1 MRRRHM
7 EDPLLI
13 LQYGSDRRQHREEG
27 RKEGRCR
34 QFVQLHITANA
45 QITFC
50 DNASCSS
57 ASASVDRG
65 VDSVSAWPAVGHLIR
80 VGLRWSSSSLGENL
94 SLLNPLIRQETSF
107 VLSTLRVVD
116 HASQGCAFRFRV
128 GRVKLRGAAHFPTG
142 KMIASTTTTKKRREG
157 H

>member
-1 MRRRHM
+1 M
-7 EDPLLI
+7 EDPLLL

-65 VDSVSAWPAVGHLIR
+65 GAGASAWPAAGHLIR
-80 VGLRWSSSSLGENL
+80 VGLSMYNHSDGAEAASGKIYRYSTPLFDKKQVLFYRLCEL
-94 SLLNPLIRQETSF
+94 SI
-107 VLSTLRVVD
+107 TL
-116 HASQGCAFRFRV
+116 
-128 GRVKLRGAAHFPTG
+128 VKADRSGSGQA
-142 KMIASTTTTKKRREG
+142 E
-157 H
+157 